1 MGPWGPDM
9 PLTPEKAYREPASAP
24 AEHCADLCCDDRE
37 ACRCD
42 CSWCDCRY
50 AERMGS

>member
-9 PLTPEKAYREPASAP
+9 PVRPEQAP
-24 AEHCADLCCDDRE
+24 LPRPIVFERSHCDNDCCWSDD
-37 ACRCD
+37 CDCD

-50 AERMGS
+50 AVRMGS

>member
-1 MGPWGPDM
+1 MGPWGPGM
-9 PLTPEKAYREPASAP
+9 PLTPERVLQWLEPPQS
-24 AEHCADLCCDDRE
+24 EHCADLCCGDSDT
-37 ACRCD
+37 CRCD

>member
-1 MGPWGPDM
+1 MGPWGPNM
-9 PLTPEKAYREPASAP
+9 PLTPERVLQWLERPS
-24 AEHCADLCCDDRE
+24 EDHCPDLCCDDPER
-37 ACRCD
+37 CRCA

>member
-9 PLTPEKAYREPASAP
+9 PVTPERPVPEVLGASWG
-24 AEHCADLCCDDRE
+24 HCPDLCCDDRE
-37 ACRCD
+37 ACRCE